1 MSPHDSHS
9 SFIQTPQQL
18 IVVILLAFLVP
29 VIGIVLIVQLV
40 TSERHADPEALAPEA
55 VAARIQPVG
64 HVEFGA
70 GGGGAAGGRSGEEI
84 VKTVCATCHQAGV
97 AGAPKI
103 GDRAAWAPRIK
114 QGYKALVQSALKG
127 KGAMPPKGG
136 NASLSDDDIARA
148 VAFLANQAGAK
159 FKEPAAPK
167 AAEQK
172 PQTAAASSSPQQTAA
187 ASPSPQ
193 QSAAGAA
200 KPAAADGKQV
210 FEGTC
215 TACHSTGVAGAPKL
229 GDKAAWAPRIQQ
241 GVDTLV
247 QHALQGK
254 NAMPPKGGN
263 ASLSDAQVRA
273 AVEFMVSQAK

>member
-1 MSPHDSHS
+1 VSADDQHS

-18 IVVILLAFLVP
+18 ITVVLLAFLVP

-40 TSERHADPEALAPEA
+40 TSGQRADPAAMTPEA

-64 HVEFGA
+64 HVEFG
-70 GGGGAAGGRSGEEI
+70 GGGAAAAAGGRSGEEV
-84 VKTVCATCHQAGV
+84 VKAVCATCHQAGV

-103 GDRAAWAPRIK
+103 GDKAAWAPRIK
-114 QGYKALVQSALKG
+114 QGYQALVQSALKG
-127 KGAMPPKGG
+127 KNAMPPKGG
-136 NASLSDDDIARA
+136 NPSLSDDEVARA
-148 VAFLANQAGAK
+148 VAFLADQAGAN
-159 FKEPAAPK
+159 FKAPAG
-167 AAEQK
+167 K
-172 PQTAAASSSPQQTAA
+172 PAPQQQVSA
-187 ASPSPQ
+187 PQ
-193 QSAAGAA
+193 QQAAQPSKESASA

-210 FEGTC
+210 FNGTC

-241 GVDTLV
+241 GIDTLV

-263 ASLSDAQVRA
+263 AALSDAQVRA

>member
-40 TSERHADPEALAPEA
+40 TSAPHADPAALAPEA
-55 VAARIQPVG
+55 VAERIQPVG
-64 HVEFGA
+64 HVEFG
-70 GGGGAAGGRSGEEI
+70 GGGAAGAAGARSGEEV
-84 VKTVCATCHQAGV
+84 VKTVCSTCHQAGV

-103 GDRAAWAPRIK
+103 GDKAAWAPRIK
-114 QGYKALVQSALKG
+114 QGFQTLVQSALKG

-136 NASLSDDDIARA
+136 NPSLSDEEVARA
-148 VAFLANQAGAK
+148 VAFLANQGGAH
-159 FKEPAAPK
+159 FKEPAA
-167 AAEQK
+167 
-172 PQTAAASSSPQQTAA
+172 
-187 ASPSPQ
+187 
-193 QSAAGAA
+193 
-200 KPAAADGKQV
+200 KPAAQSQKAQAQPPGPQAAAAPASAAAGGASAGEGKKV
-210 FEGTC
+210 FDSTC
-215 TACHSTGVAGAPKL
+215 MACHATGVAGAPKL
-229 GDKAAWAPRIQQ
+229 GDKAAWAPRIPQ
-241 GVDTLV
+241 GLDTLV

>member
-1 MSPHDSHS
+1 VSPHDPHS

-40 TSERHADPEALAPEA
+40 TSERHADPGALAPDA
-55 VAARIQPVG
+55 VAARLQPIA

-84 VKTVCATCHQAGV
+84 VKTVCSACHQAGV

-103 GDRAAWAPRIK
+103 GDKAAWAPRIK

-148 VAFLANQAGAK
+148 VAFLADQAGAK
-159 FKEPAAPK
+159 FKGPALAKPAA
-167 AAEQK
+167 A
-172 PQTAAASSSPQQTAA
+172 QTAAAQPAGQPA
-187 ASPSPQ
+187 Q
-193 QSAAGAA
+193 QSAAAGAAA

-210 FEGTC
+210 FDGTC

-241 GVDTLV
+241 GMDTLV
-247 QHALQGK
+247 QDALKGK

-273 AVEFMVSQAK
+273 AVEYMVSQAK